1 MAPDV
6 LQHASL
12 PFPRSL
18 PEFQRL
24 FPDDTACADYLEK
37 IRWEHGFTCPHCKH
51 AGEPFR
57 FKNRPKVLRCRKC
70 RSDIALTAGTVMADT
85 KTPLSV
91 WFWAAYLVA
100 SHTAGMS
107 ATQFQRQLGLSR
119 YATAHEMLQ
128 RLSMMPVTGVGKWGI
143 LKNILTGDI
152 PAMRPGPKPKSIAKR
167 FARFVNINGPVP
179 THRPELGPCHI
190 WTGAK
195 RDGYG
200 TINIAGKAELAH
212 RVAFKLA
219 EGRWPNP
226 CALHHCDTRAC
237 VRRTHLFEGTKAENT
252 ADMVDKRRGTPR
264 ILTDKQV
271 AAVVK
276 RKALGESQAS
286 IARSLGVSESL
297 ISLTIRCRK

>member
-1 MAPDV
+1 
-6 LQHASL
+6 
-12 PFPRSL
+12 
-18 PEFQRL
+18 
-24 FPDDTACADYLEK
+24 
-37 IRWEHGFTCPHCKH
+37 
-51 AGEPFR
+51 
-57 FKNRPKVLRCRKC
+57 
-70 RSDIALTAGTVMADT
+70 
-85 KTPLSV
+85 
-91 WFWAAYLVA
+91 
-100 SHTAGMS
+100 
-107 ATQFQRQLGLSR
+107 
-119 YATAHEMLQ
+119 
-128 RLSMMPVTGVGKWGI
+128 
-143 LKNILTGDI
+143 
-152 PAMRPGPKPKSIAKR
+152 MRPGPKPKSIAKR